1 MAAISPNITQK
12 GERESRE
19 RESREALLAAD
30 ADTAGQEWAV
40 SEC

>member
-1 MAAISPNITQK
+1 MAAISLNITQ
-12 GERESRE
+12 RE